1 MLHPEISLLL
11 LLAVAAAVA
20 VLSSRA
26 RLPYAIGLVLAGL
39 VLGNLLPYSGPHLSK
54 ELLFLVVLPGLLF
67 EAAFQIHFSEVW
79 RARGLI
85 LSLAVPGLLVA
96 TFLTALLLWWGVN
109 LLKPGAIS
117 FIEAM
122 VFGALI
128 SATDP
133 ISVLAIFRSLG
144 VDRRLAVIVEAESLF
159 NDGTAIV
166 IFTIV
171 LSMATGGEVG
181 IGGAVWE
188 FFRVAVLA
196 VAVGT
201 AVGVAVS
208 LLTRSINDPMVEIT
222 LTVLSAYGSFIAA
235 ELLGLSGVIACVAAG
250 MVSGNWGAPLGMQPA
265 TRAAVDVFWSYAAFL
280 LNSFVFLLMGLE
292 IKLERLAHY
301 LPEILIG
308 WVAINVARAA
318 LVFSKYT
325 LMRAA
330 RRTGLPLSWATVLTW
345 GGLRGGLSMVLALSL
360 PRDFSHREMILH
372 VTFGVVLLT
381 LLVQGLTIKP
391 LLRSVNLAGPGQ

>member
-67 EAAFQIHFSEVW
+67 EAAFQIQFSEVW

-96 TFLTALLLWWGVN
+96 TLLTALLLWWGVN
-109 LLKPGAIS
+109 LFKPGAIS

-144 VDRRLAVIVEAESLF
+144 VDRRLSVIVEAESLF
-159 NDGTAIV
+159 NDGTAVV
-166 IFTIV
+166 IFSIV
-171 LSMATGGEVG
+171 LSMATGAGFG

-196 VAVGT
+196 VAVGI
-201 AVGVAVS
+201 AVGVVVS
-208 LLTRSINDPMVEIT
+208 LLARSINDPMVEIT

-235 ELLGLSGVIACVAAG
+235 EFLGLSGVIACVAAG

-265 TRAAVDVFWSYAAFL
+265 TRAAVDV
-280 LNSFVFLLMGLE
+280 LE
-292 IKLERLAHY
+292 LRRISAQQLRIFAHGSGDQAGQAGS
-301 LPEILIG
+301 LFAGNPDWLG
-308 WVAINVARAA
+308 SHQCRACRAGVLQVRADARGGQC
-318 LVFSKYT
+318 
-325 LMRAA
+325 RA
-330 RRTGLPLSWATVLTW
+330 ATVLGQGAHLGRIARW
-345 GGLRGGLSMVLALSL
+345 IVNGSGLVTAARFQSPRNDSARDLRRRAL
-360 PRDFSHREMILH
+360 D
-372 VTFGVVLLT
+372 V
-381 LLVQGLTIKP
+381 
-391 LLRSVNLAGPGQ
+391 AGAGADH